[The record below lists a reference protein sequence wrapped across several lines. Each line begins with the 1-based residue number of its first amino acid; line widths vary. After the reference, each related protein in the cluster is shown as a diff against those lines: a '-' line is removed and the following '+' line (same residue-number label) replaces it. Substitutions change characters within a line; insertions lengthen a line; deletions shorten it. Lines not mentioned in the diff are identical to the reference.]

1 LSASVPDLSGV
12 SDRAGPSVASLDVAI
27 LEFQA
32 RVVGPSDV
40 VSAIRA
46 LFPAPPAWTVE
57 RGAEIAEAE
66 GVPVFSVT
74 RGLGGAAVIQVDGHG
89 GSRATIEVGSELL
102 ATLEWAIASVAVDV
116 LGEGYLLL
124 HAAVLARGDEAILLP
139 AGSGSGKSTL
149 AAGLAAAGF
158 RLGSD
163 EVAVLDPLTLEV
175 LPFARGICVKE
186 GSRAPLASAYPSIL
200 TDAPHHRFGGEE
212 VWYLCPPPEQWL
224 PAPTPVR
231 SIVVPRYEPDA
242 ATRLEPLSR
251 SAALQILLQ
260 QSFSVPKH
268 GSFGIGTLTD
278 LLQDVKCYRLTFSSL
293 DQATA
298 LVADLAS

>member
-1 LSASVPDLSGV
+1 MT
-12 SDRAGPSVASLDVAI
+12 GPGAASLDVAI

-32 RVVGPSDV
+32 RVVGPAEV
-40 VSAIRA
+40 AAAIRA
-46 LFPAPPAWTVE
+46 LFPVPPAWTAE
-57 RGAEIAEAE
+57 RGVEIAAAE
-66 GVPVFSVT
+66 GVPVFAVT
-74 RGLGGAAVIQVDGHG
+74 RAEDGTAIVQIEGHG
-89 GSRATIEVGSELL
+89 GTRATIEVGTELL

-124 HAAVLARGDEAILLP
+124 HAAVLAKDDQAIVFP
-139 AGSGSGKSTL
+139 GGSGSGKSTL

-163 EVAVLDPLTLEV
+163 EVAVVDPLTLDV
-175 LPFARGICVKE
+175 LPFVRGICVKE

-212 VWYLCPPPEQWL
+212 VWYLCPPPEIWL

-231 SIVVPRYEPDA
+231 SIVVPRYEQGTE
-242 ATRLEPLSR
+242 TRLEPLSR

-278 LLQDVKCYRLTFSSL
+278 LLQDVECYRLTFSSL
-293 DQATA
+293 DDATA
-298 LVADLAS
+298 LVTDLASS